1 MHQEEKI
8 PSLKHLAHDLNNIF
22 TRILTSVELL
32 KHKNPTDLETAS
44 LLNNI
49 EAGTYLA
56 SEIIENSFGKY
67 RSNTTRRV
75 NVNSIIQD
83 VIRSFALQQKNR
95 IVFSLNLEPKLK
107 LITAKYSDIYRVVM
121 NLITNSIEAI
131 VERGNISITTN
142 NSAENDQIIIEIT
155 DDGCGIEPT
164 LINNIFNEHYSTKSK
179 DKNSGVG
186 LSIVKSIVELHNGNI
201 HVKSES
207 NATTTFTICF
217 PAAVT
222 SARIKSEEQKTI
234 LVAEDED
241 LLRELLCELLQ
252 THGYKVICASTGNEV
267 LDLLKINNPNLLII
281 DRKMPDLDGIECIT
295 ELRNKQTNIPIIL
308 ASGSHTENTELILS
322 LNIGRIVNKP
332 YNFEEMLSIIEELIL

>member
-1 MHQEEKI
+1 MQPEEKI

-56 SEIIENSFGKY
+56 SEIIENSLGKY
-67 RSNTTRRV
+67 RYNTTRRI

-83 VIRSFALQQKNR
+83 VIRSLALQQKNR
-95 IVFSLNLEPKLK
+95 ISFSLNLEPKLK
-107 LITAKYSDIYRVVM
+107 LITAKYSDVYRVVM

-131 VERGNISITTN
+131 EDTGNISIVTR
-142 NSAENDQIIIEIT
+142 SSSENDQIIIEII
-155 DDGCGIEPT
+155 DDGCGIEPSM
-164 LINNIFNEHYSTKSK
+164 INNIFDEHYSTKSK

-186 LSIVKSIVELHNGNI
+186 LNIVKSIVELHNGKI
-201 HVKSES
+201 HVSSE
-207 NATTTFTICF
+207 AKVKTTFTIYF

-222 SARIKSEEQKTI
+222 SARIKSEEEKTI

-252 THGYKVICASTGNEV
+252 THGYKTICASTGNEV
-267 LDLLKINNPNLLII
+267 LDMLKISSPNLLIV
-281 DRKMPDLDGIECIT
+281 DRKMPNLDGIECIT
-295 ELRNKQTNIPIIL
+295 TLRMQQINIPIIL
-308 ASGSHTENTELILS
+308 VSGSHTENTDLISS

>member
-1 MHQEEKI
+1 MQPEEKI

-131 VERGNISITTN
+131 EDTGNISIITKSST
-142 NSAENDQIIIEIT
+142 ENDQIIIDII
-155 DDGCGIEPT
+155 DDGCGIDQT
-164 LINNIFNEHYSTKSK
+164 VINNIFDEHYSTKSK

-201 HVKSES
+201 DVKSEL
-207 NATTTFTICF
+207 NATTTFTIRF

-222 SARIKSEEQKTI
+222 SARIKSEEPKTI

-267 LDLLKINNPNLLII
+267 LDLLKISSPNLLIV
-281 DRKMPDLDGIECIT
+281 DRKMPNVGGIECIT
-295 ELRNKQTNIPIIL
+295 ALRQQQINIPIIL
-308 ASGSHTENTELILS
+308 VSGSHTENTDLIFS
-322 LNIGRIVNKP
+322 LNIDRIVNKP